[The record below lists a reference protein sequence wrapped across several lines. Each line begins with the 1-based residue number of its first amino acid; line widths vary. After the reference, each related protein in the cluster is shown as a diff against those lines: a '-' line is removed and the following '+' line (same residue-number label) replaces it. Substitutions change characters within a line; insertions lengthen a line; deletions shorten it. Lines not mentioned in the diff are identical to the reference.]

1 MGTAGGTFLS
11 IVPNLSSDDIAKT
24 VILATVGAV
33 VSFTISL
40 LLKAL
45 IRSTKNKFSPSCGD
59 LWVKQNESQ
68 VVRPGFFLFVPIPHQ
83 NSVS

>member
-1 MGTAGGTFLS
+1 MDNKTLMGTAGGTFLS

-40 LLKAL
+40 LLKSL
-45 IRSTKNKFSPSCGD
+45 HKKH
-59 LWVKQNESQ
+59 KK
-68 VVRPGFFLFVPIPHQ
+68 
-83 NSVS
+83 

>member
-11 IVPNLSSDDIAKT
+11 IVPNLSSDDIART

-40 LLKAL
+40 LLKSL
-45 IRSTKNKFSPSCGD
+45 NK
-59 LWVKQNESQ
+59 K
-68 VVRPGFFLFVPIPHQ
+68 HKK
-83 NSVS
+83 